1 MPPHFPAAY
10 FPESVWRGTS
20 VNKEHRYDFVDPN
33 PEDYNRIASEIIAL
47 ETYLTTPFPYADFQ
61 VDAAAPP
68 WSEGRVFYD
77 SEEKTFA
84 IYNNEPDVTLQ
95 LGQEIY
101 LRATNKTG
109 VKITNGEL
117 CYVNGAQGNRPTVV
131 LAKADFSATAKVL
144 AIATHDID
152 DNATGFFTVFG
163 LVRGLNTDSFT
174 EGDTLY
180 LSDSVAGTFTNIPP
194 SAPSFPIQIGVV
206 IRKSIGEGAILI
218 SVGPTDVVGTIVIH
232 DLDVNTSIDVA
243 ESITITHDGTDAL
256 FSTDKTTPSDLLIDC
271 GVNKT
276 LEIVEAAWDDIRF
289 PVTSGRTGVSNPPTL
304 LKFIAGSGSS
314 VGVFTFVFADEAVE
328 GNEEQVWF
336 QVQLPHSWKEGTE
349 IEPHVHWAVNAD
361 GSSGE
366 FPKFGL
372 EFAWVNIGELYSVTT
387 TIVTD
392 ASTAGA
398 ATTSGD
404 DVILAYKHYIS
415 DFPGID
421 GTGRFISSML
431 MCRFFRN
438 SSHADDDLADGV
450 FVLELDF
457 HYQINTFGSR
467 QEYIK

>member
-10 FPESVWRGTS
+10 FPDTVWRGTS

-163 LVRGLNTDSFT
+163 LVRGLNTNSFT

-180 LSDSVAGTFTNIPP
+180 LSDSVAGTFTNIAPT
-194 SAPSFPIQIGVV
+194 APSFPIQIGVV
-206 IRKSIGEGAILI
+206 TRKSIEEGAILI

-232 DLDVNTSIDVA
+232 DLDVNTNLDIGGD
-243 ESITITHDGTDAL
+243 IL
-256 FSTDKTTPSDLLIDC
+256 FN
-271 GVNKT
+271 G
-276 LEIVEAAWDDIRF
+276 
-289 PVTSGRTGVSNPPTL
+289 
-304 LKFIAGSGSS
+304 AGSGLAFGEIFVKDNVVTTSISS
-314 VGVFTFVFADEAVE
+314 AGHTQVTIFTTNGESNNTTSDF
-328 GNEEQVWF
+328 
-336 QVQLPHSWKEGTE
+336 TE
-349 IEPHVHWAVNAD
+349 NHIEITKAGRYMVNA
-361 GSSGE
+361 
-366 FPKFGL
+366 
-372 EFAWVNIGELYSVTT
+372 SVS
-387 TIVTD
+387 VLN
-392 ASTAGA
+392 SAGA
-398 ATTSGD
+398 GHLLHVELFKNDGAVDFDNVHAHRTLSAGSDKGSISLSGIINAAVGD
-404 DVILAYKHYIS
+404 
-415 DFPGID
+415 
-421 GTGRFISSML
+421 T
-431 MCRFFRN
+431 
-438 SSHADDDLADGV
+438 
-450 FVLELDF
+450 LELWASSDSATAK
-457 HYQINTFGSR
+457 NVTFEDVTLTAIQVGGN
-467 QEYIK
+467 